1 MYLTCIYHFSLN
13 VPVERMFENKLKSVC
28 QEIFSR
34 ALIFIKIVTTYK
46 RTRLERSFRALILV
60 GYRGIIDVILFFND
74 IY

>member
-1 MYLTCIYHFSLN
+1 MHTYV
-13 VPVERMFENKLKSVC
+13 VPKSVC

-46 RTRLERSFRALILV
+46 RTRLERSFRALI